1 MACQPDSGVGVHVC
15 DIIVEVLYIDD
26 MSDDTCRNRTDR
38 FQKRENVRCRP
49 WRKHFQI
56 QERLPSTSDRIYS
69 HQRNNR
75 KPGSKKN
82 LRVHN
87 STKIR
92 DCPAAKKKSIPSVT
106 CRLNQLFCHEF
117 VSHVEFII
125 LCSRS
130 TRSQNSSRSA
140 LDRYND
146 RLVLLICKLLVPH
159 QHTPLSLSL
168 PNMSSK

>member
-38 FQKRENVRCRP
+38 FQKRENIRCRQ

-75 KPGSKKN
+75 KPGSMKN

-92 DCPAAKKKSIPSVT
+92 DCPAAKKKHPISDLPA
-106 CRLNQLFCHEF
+106 QLALLPRVC
-117 VSHVEFII
+117 I
-125 LCSRS
+125 SR
-130 TRSQNSSRSA
+130 
-140 LDRYND
+140 
-146 RLVLLICKLLVPH
+146 
-159 QHTPLSLSL
+159 
-168 PNMSSK
+168 